1 MTSARTV
8 KTLAYLMAAMTAVT
22 LVLSLVEPWTVSLRA
37 QPAAAQAGELATAMP
52 VLASVPSARWESLEL
67 LLAYQEADKPADLP
81 ETHLVIQTDGRV
93 EATSLWRLGQP
104 LPNHVLRICAVYSG
118 QPSDA
123 LLQRWLGTCNQA
135 AQQTSMRNGKI
146 QLRTIAQSGGDPV
159 QAKRLKDLQRR
170 LSEMLRRWSA
180 T

>member
-22 LVLSLVEPWTVSLRA
+22 LVLSLMESWTVSLRA
-37 QPAAAQAGELATAMP
+37 QPAMARAEAPAPAMP
-52 VLASVPSARWESLEL
+52 VLASVPSAQWENLEL
-67 LLAYQEADKPADLP
+67 VLACQEADKPANLP
-81 ETHLVIQTDGRV
+81 ETHLIIQTDGRI

-118 QPSDA
+118 QPSDT

-135 AQQTSMRNGKI
+135 ARQTSVRNGKI
-146 QLRTIAQSGGDPV
+146 QLSTTAQTSRNPA

-170 LSEMLRRWSA
+170 LSEMLRHWSA